1 MSNTKKHI
9 LLICA
14 NSQSVINFRSSLITN
29 LINRGCI
36 VSVLAFDDIYRSEI
50 ELLGCQFFVVD
61 DNNRSINPF
70 KILTLKTKY
79 AKFIKTLKPNIILTF
94 MLKPN
99 VFGTLAAKKCKVKN
113 VFCMVEGA
121 GDVFTYKSLKWKI
134 IKKVICFLYK
144 RAFSF
149 AKKVFF
155 LNNDD
160 LNEFVNLKLVKKEQT
175 IKISG
180 IGVDLEKFKYHPL
193 VNYNNFLMVSRLKK
207 AKGVFEYCDL
217 ARKIKNKHKEANF
230 NLLGAEGDIKVDD
243 IQEYIDDGS
252 INYLGF
258 TKDVLP
264 NLIDTTCLVLLSHR
278 EGLPMSIM
286 EALSVG
292 RIIITSDSIG
302 CRESIING
310 EHGFIVTLEENEVFE
325 RVEWI
330 LTHKEEL
337 NKLSYKCRKF
347 AEEVY
352 DQKKINEIIIEEVL
366 K

>member
-70 KILTLKTKY
+70 KILTLKNKY
-79 AKFIKTLKPNIILTF
+79 VKFIKNIKPDVILTF

-121 GDVFTYKSLKWKI
+121 GDAFTYRNFKWKI

-144 RAFSF
+144 RAFNV

-160 LNEFVNLKLVKKEQT
+160 LNEFINLKLVKKEQT
-175 IKISG
+175 IKING

-230 NLLGAEGDIKVDD
+230 NLLGAEGDIKVVD

-258 TKDVLP
+258 TKNVLP

-292 RIIITSDSIG
+292 RIIITSNSIG
-302 CRESIING
+302 CKESIIDG

-330 LTHKEEL
+330 LSYKEEL

-352 DQKKINEIIIEEVL
+352 DQKKINEIIVKEVL

>member
-1 MSNTKKHI
+1 MLNIKKHI

-29 LINRGCI
+29 LINEGCI

-70 KILTLKTKY
+70 KILTLKNKY
-79 AKFIKTLKPNIILTF
+79 VKFIKNIKPDVILTF

-121 GDVFTYKSLKWKI
+121 GDAFTYRNFKWKI

-144 RAFSF
+144 RAFNV

-175 IKISG
+175 IKING

-207 AKGVFEYCDL
+207 AKGVFEYCEL
-217 ARKIKNKHKEANF
+217 ARKIKNKYKEANF
-230 NLLGAEGDIKVDD
+230 NLLGAEGDIKVSD

-258 TKDVLP
+258 SKNVLP
-264 NLIDTTCLVLLSHR
+264 TLVDSTCLVLLSHR

-292 RIIITSDSIG
+292 RIIITSDSFG
-302 CRESIING
+302 CRESIIDG
-310 EHGFIVTLEENEVFE
+310 EQGFIVSLDNNNAFDKI
-325 RVEWI
+325 EWI
-330 LTHKEEL
+330 LNNKETLDEM
-337 NKLSYKCRKF
+337 SCKCRKF

>member
-1 MSNTKKHI
+1 MSSIKKHI

-14 NSQSVINFRSSLITN
+14 NSQSVLNFRSSLIKN

-36 VSVLAFDDIYRSEI
+36 VSVLAFDEIYKTDI
-50 ELLGCQFFVVD
+50 ELLGCNFFVVD
-61 DNNRSINPF
+61 DNNRSVNPL
-70 KILTLKTKY
+70 KILTLKIKY
-79 AKFIKTLKPNIILTF
+79 AKFIKKLKPDIILTF

-99 VFGTLAAKKCKVKN
+99 IFGTLAAKKCKMKN

-121 GDVFTYKSLKWKI
+121 GDAFTYKSIKWKI
-134 IKKVICFLYK
+134 IKKVISFLYK

-149 AKKVFF
+149 SKKVFF

-160 LNEFVNLKLVKKEQT
+160 LNEFVKLKLVKKEQT
-175 IKISG
+175 VRING

-193 VNYNNFLMVSRLKK
+193 INYNNFLMVSRLKK
-207 AKGVFEYCDL
+207 AKGVFEFCDL
-217 ARKIKNKHKEANF
+217 ARKIKNKYKDVNF
-230 NLLGAEGDIKVDD
+230 NLLGAEGDIKVAD

-258 TKDVLP
+258 KKNVLP
-264 NLIDTTCLVLLSHR
+264 DLIDTTCLVLLSYR

-286 EALSVG
+286 EALAVG
-292 RIIITSDSIG
+292 RIVITADSIG

-310 EHGFIVTLEENEVFE
+310 EQGFIISLERNEVFE
-325 RVEWI
+325 RIEWI
-330 LTHKEEL
+330 LNHKEDL
-337 NKLSYKCRKF
+337 NTISHKCRNF